1 MTEFAEYMIV
11 NIAKAFVFL
20 VAVIVFLNLLILAIF
35 S

>member
-1 MTEFAEYMIV
+1 MAEFAEYMIV